1 VDAHDRKG
9 DSRKGR
15 LKALYD
21 RLAGILRGL
30 PPARQ
35 DAFEEYLS
43 EQEQEGNDDERRAEE
58 SGHGDG

>member
-1 VDAHDRKG
+1 VAAHDRQG
-9 DSRKGR
+9 DSRPGR

-58 SGHGDG
+58 RGHGDG